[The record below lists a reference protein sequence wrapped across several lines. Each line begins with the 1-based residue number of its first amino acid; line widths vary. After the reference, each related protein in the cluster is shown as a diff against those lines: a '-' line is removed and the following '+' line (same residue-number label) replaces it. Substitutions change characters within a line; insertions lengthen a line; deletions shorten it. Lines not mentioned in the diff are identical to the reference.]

1 MCYLNRRVKNMC
13 KNKKKNNG
21 KKTKLWRYYFIFEN
35 YFENDSCTKY
45 NKYEVLTLKM

>member
-1 MCYLNRRVKNMC
+1 MERKQN
-13 KNKKKNNG
+13 
-21 KKTKLWRYYFIFEN
+21 FIFEN

>member
-1 MCYLNRRVKNMC
+1 MCYLNRRLKNMC

-21 KKTKLWRYYFIFEN
+21 KKTKLWWYYFIFEN